1 MKVVVFDT
9 NFLLLPELS
18 GIDIFSGLRKLVTE
32 QHELA
37 TLSSVVCELERM
49 LDARSKR
56 AVAAN
61 VALKLIEQNKV
72 RIYETDLP
80 ADLSLLDFAFN
91 RPDVVVCTNDRELKR
106 KLRKHSVPVISPKGE
121 NYLTY
126 V

>member
-18 GIDIFSGLRKLVTE
+18 GIDIFHETRKLVAE

-37 TLSSVVCELERM
+37 TLSSVVAELER
-49 LDARSKR
+49 LREARSKR

-61 VALKLIEQNKV
+61 VALKLISNNNVK
-72 RIYETDLP
+72 IYETKLP
-80 ADLSLLDFAFN
+80 ADQSLLDFALTHTG
-91 RPDVVVCTNDRELKR
+91 VVVCTNDREVKR
-106 KLRKHSVPVISPKGE
+106 KLRENRIPVISPKGKS
-121 NYLTY
+121 YLTF